1 MKGLRLIWM
10 VARRELKQR
19 IKSRTYRITTVILL
33 LLVLGGIVIPQMF
46 GDDDGTTYD
55 LGLVGETS
63 TEFRGT
69 LEVLAKAAEA
79 RIETQEYQDVGA
91 AEMALEANDIDAFL
105 VDEAEY
111 VTNDPV
117 LRAFAFAGDSGL
129 PSLVAGAAQALRLQ
143 ELADSAGVA
152 VDDVAGLLTEN
163 PLTLRS
169 LEPFDPN
176 RETNTIVSF
185 AGLILL
191 YIGILSYGA
200 WTLNGVIE
208 EKTNRVVEVLM
219 SALRPHQLM
228 AGKVIGIGLL
238 GIAQLLLIV
247 VTAAVAALAVDLVD
261 IPDVSAGLIGS
272 LLLWFVLGFS
282 FFSVAYAAAGALV
295 SRLEEAQ
302 SVATPLTMVGVAGY
316 FAAFAVLENPDGV
329 VAKIT
334 TFIPPVAPFVVP
346 IRQAQDA
353 ITGWESILSVALMLA
368 ATYGLIRLAGRVY
381 SGAILSV
388 GARVRLRDA
397 WQSAEL

>member
-1 MKGLRLIWM
+1 M
-10 VARRELKQR
+10 
-19 IKSRTYRITTVILL
+19 
-33 LLVLGGIVIPQMF
+33 
-46 GDDDGTTYD
+46 
-55 LGLVGETS
+55 
-63 TEFRGT
+63 
-69 LEVLAKAAEA
+69 
-79 RIETQEYQDVGA
+79 
-91 AEMALEANDIDAFL
+91 
-105 VDEAEY
+105 
-111 VTNDPV
+111 TNDPV
-117 LRAFAFAGDSGL
+117 LRVFAFSGGSGL
-129 PSLVAGAAQALRLQ
+129 SSLVAGAAQTLLLQ
-143 ELADSAGVA
+143 ELADTAGVS
-152 VDDVAGLLTEN
+152 VGEIAGLLTEN
-163 PLTLRS
+163 PLELRS

-191 YIGILSYGA
+191 YVGILSYGA

-272 LLLWFVLGFS
+272 LLMWFVLGFS

-302 SVATPLTMVGVAGY
+302 SVATPLTLVGVAGY
-316 FAAFAVLENPDGV
+316 FAAFAVIENPDGI
-329 VAKIT
+329 VAKVT
-334 TFIPPVAPFVVP
+334 TFIPPIAPFVVP

-353 ITGWESILSVALMLA
+353 IAGWESVLSVALMLA

-381 SGAILSV
+381 SGAILNV
-388 GARVRLRDA
+388 GARVKVRDA
-397 WQSAEL
+397 WSSAEQ

>member
-1 MKGLRLIWM
+1 M
-10 VARRELKQR
+10 VARREVRQR
-19 IKSRTYRITTVILL
+19 IKSRTYRVTTIVLL
-33 LLVLGGIVIPQMF
+33 LIVLGGIVIPQVL
-46 GDDDGTTYD
+46 DNEEGTTYD
-55 LGLVGETS
+55 LGLVGTTS
-63 TEFRGT
+63 AELLGT
-69 LEVLAKAAEA
+69 LEVLAEATEA
-79 RIETQEYQDVGA
+79 RIDTTEFANVA
-91 AEMALEANDIDAFL
+91 AGEAALKTDEIDALL
-105 VDEAEY
+105 VNGGEY

-117 LRAFAFAGDSGL
+117 LRVFAFAGGSGL
-129 PSLVAGAAQALRLQ
+129 SSLVAGAAQTVRLQ
-143 ELADSAGVA
+143 ELAESAGMSIVEI
-152 VDDVAGLLTEN
+152 AGMLTEN
-163 PLTLRS
+163 PLELRS

-228 AGKVIGIGLL
+228 AGKVIGIGVL

-247 VTAAVAALAVDLVD
+247 ITAAVAALAVDLVD

-316 FAAFAVLENPDGV
+316 FAAFAVLENPDGI

-334 TFIPPVAPFVVP
+334 TFLPPVAPFVVP

-353 ITGWESILSVALMLA
+353 IALWESLLSIGLMLA

-381 SGAILSV
+381 SGAILSL
-388 GARVRLRDA
+388 GARVKVGDA
-397 WQSAEL
+397 WRSAEL

>member
-1 MKGLRLIWM
+1 MKGLRPVWM

-19 IKSRTYRITTVILL
+19 IKSRTYRITTVILM
-33 LLVLGGIVIPQMF
+33 LLVLGGIIIPQML
-46 GDDDGTTYD
+46 DDGDGTTYE
-55 LGLVGETS
+55 LGLVGANSAELL
-63 TEFRGT
+63 GT
-69 LEVLAKAAEA
+69 LDVLATAAEA
-79 RIETQEYQDVGA
+79 RVDTRLFEDVAEAELALQEDKIE
-91 AEMALEANDIDAFL
+91 AFL
-105 VDEAEY
+105 VDGREY
-111 VTNDPV
+111 VTNEPV
-117 LRAFAFAGDSGL
+117 LRVFAFAGNRGL
-129 PSLVAGAAQALRLQ
+129 SSLVAGAAQTLRLQ
-143 ELADSAGVA
+143 ELAAAAGVS
-152 VDDVAGLLTEN
+152 VEEIAGLLTEN
-163 PLTLRS
+163 PLELRS

-238 GIAQLLLIV
+238 GIGQLLVVLI
-247 VTAAVAALAVDLVD
+247 TAAVAALSVDLID
-261 IPDVSAGLIGS
+261 IPDVSVGLIGS

-302 SVATPLTMVGVAGY
+302 SVATPLTLVGVAGY
-316 FAAFAVLENPDGV
+316 FAAFAVIENPDGV
-329 VAKIT
+329 VAKVT
-334 TFIPPVAPFVVP
+334 TFLPPVAPFVVP

-353 ITGWESILSVALMLA
+353 IAVWESLLSVALMLA

-381 SGAILSV
+381 SGAILNV
-388 GARVRLRDA
+388 GARVKVRDA
-397 WQSAEL
+397 WRSADQ